1 LPVVALWHWLAFGAL
16 VAVLLTLDLLVFHR
30 HARTPSL
37 RESAGFTIFWCS
49 LAVAFNALI
58 WWWMGHESGAMFLSG
73 YLVEWT
79 LSMDNV
85 FVFAVIFRFF
95 HIPVKY
101 QYRVLFWGILGAV
114 LMRLGF
120 ILGGIALINWL
131 RWVSLIFG
139 AFLLYTAYKIAR
151 QATAEVH
158 PEKNV
163 VLKFARRYLRVAHG
177 DHRDHG
183 EHFFVTQNGRWAI
196 TPMFLVLLVVE
207 STDVLFAIDSVP
219 TIIGITHNQFIA
231 FTSNVFAIL
240 GLRALYFLLVGVMDM
255 FRYLHYGLSAVLAFV
270 GLKMIAEYFAG
281 EEPGKYL
288 IHPLISLAVIAV
300 LLGISILASIIA
312 RRREA
317 EGSGQQVAASGQQDE
332 G

>member
-1 LPVVALWHWLAFGAL
+1 MWHWFAFAAL
-16 VAVLLTLDLLVFHR
+16 VVVLLVLDLVVFHR
-30 HARTPSL
+30 HAHTPSL
-37 RESAGFTIFWCS
+37 RESTAFTIFWCS

-58 WWWMGHESGAMFLSG
+58 WWWMGHEAGAMFLSG

-85 FVFAVIFRFF
+85 FVFAVVFRFF

-114 LMRLGF
+114 VMRLGF
-120 ILGGIALINWL
+120 ILGGIALIDL
-131 RWVSLIFG
+131 IRWVSLVFG

-151 QATAEVH
+151 HATTEVH

-163 VLKFARRYLRVAHG
+163 VLKFARRYLRVSHG
-177 DHRDHG
+177 DHDVHD
-183 EHFFVTQNGRWAI
+183 EHFFVKESGRWAI

-219 TIIGITHNQFIA
+219 TIIGITHDRFIA

-240 GLRALYFLLVGVMDM
+240 GLRALYFLLVRVIDM

-270 GLKMIAEYFAG
+270 GVKMIAEYFAE

-300 LLGISILASIIA
+300 LLGISIVASILA
-312 RRREA
+312 GRREA
-317 EGSGQQVAASGQQDE
+317 AGTEAEPGDPPPAEDGE
-332 G
+332 